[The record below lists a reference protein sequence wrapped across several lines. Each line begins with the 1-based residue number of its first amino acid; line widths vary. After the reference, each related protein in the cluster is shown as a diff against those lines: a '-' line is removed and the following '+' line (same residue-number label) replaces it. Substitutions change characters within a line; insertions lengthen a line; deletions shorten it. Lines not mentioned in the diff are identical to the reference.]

1 MQNTYLD
8 SKVIDGIRNGNDDA
22 FKLLVRKYQQK
33 VFQSSMGFLHD
44 EDEAADLTQDI
55 FIKVYQQLDSF
66 NGRSSFSTWLY
77 RICVN
82 MGNNHLRKQKIRQL
96 FRPENEAIAGHIP
109 STSGADNELLK
120 KERKMILKQALQ
132 KLKASQRKAI
142 VLSHYQDLTNAE
154 LAEVMGLTVKAAES
168 LLFRAR
174 TRLQETLKNEFKI
187 TSDELPS
194 I

>member
-1 MQNTYLD
+1 
-8 SKVIDGIRNGNDDA
+8 
-22 FKLLVRKYQQK
+22 LVKKYQQK

-55 FIKVYQQLDSF
+55 FIKVYQHLDSF

-96 FRPENEAIAGHIP
+96 FRTENEVIAGHIP
-109 STSGADNELLK
+109 STSGADKELLK
-120 KERKMILKQALQ
+120 KERKIIIKQALQ

-142 VLSHYQDLTNAE
+142 VLSHYQDLSNAE